1 MSLRNESPTG
11 RTHRTDGV
19 ARVRAAIASCADAGR
34 AAFVAYLMAGYPS
47 EEVALDAADAA
58 LRAGADLLEI
68 GIPFSDPL
76 ADGPVIAEAGRQA
89 VANGA
94 GFESAVHLISGLRG
108 RGHEQPL
115 LAMSYLNPLLAAGG
129 ADALDRLAMAGC
141 DGLIFPDL
149 PAGELPA
156 FERQASDRGL
166 SLTFLVAPNTSPQ
179 RREAAIRRSTGFL
192 YVVPLFGV
200 TGARDRVAAGARELL
215 SAAREAA
222 AGRLP
227 VAAGFG
233 ISTPEQARAMAEVAD
248 GVVVGSALVRVLRDE
263 GVEGVGQLVGGLA
276 AACSRG

>member
-1 MSLRNESPTG
+1 MAQTASTDRW
-11 RTHRTDGV
+11 DGV
-19 ARVRAAIASCADAGR
+19 ARVRAAFSSAADAGR
-34 AAFVAYLMAGYPS
+34 AAFVAYLMAGFPS
-47 EEVALDAADAA
+47 DEVALDAADAA
-58 LRAGADLLEI
+58 LGAGADLLEI

-94 GFESAVHLISGLRG
+94 GFESALRLISGLRERG
-108 RGHEQPL
+108 REQPL

-129 ADALDRLAMAGC
+129 AVALDRLAKAGC

-156 FERQASDRGL
+156 FEREASDRGL
-166 SLTFLVAPNTSPQ
+166 ALTFLVAPNTSPQ
-179 RREAAIRRSTGFL
+179 RREGAIRRSTGFL

-200 TGARDRVAAGARELL
+200 TGARERVAAGARELL
-215 SAAREAA
+215 SAARAAA

-263 GVEGVGQLVGGLA
+263 GAERVGRLVRELS

>member
-1 MSLRNESPTG
+1 VSVRNATPTG
-11 RTHRTDGV
+11 RTHPTDGV
-19 ARVRAAIASCADAGR
+19 ARVRAAFSSSADAGR

-76 ADGPVIAEAGRQA
+76 ADGPVIAEAGRRA
-89 VANGA
+89 VAGGA
-94 GFESAVHLISGLRG
+94 GFESALRLISGLRA

-129 ADALDRLAMAGC
+129 AVALDRLAQAGC

-156 FERQASDRGL
+156 FEREASDRGL
-166 SLTFLVAPNTSPQ
+166 ALTFLVAPNTSPQ

-192 YVVPLFGV
+192 YVVPHFGV

-215 SAAREAA
+215 SAARAAA

-263 GVEGVGQLVGGLA
+263 GVEGVGRLVAGLA

>member
-1 MSLRNESPTG
+1 VSVRNATPTG
-11 RTHRTDGV
+11 RTHPTDGV
-19 ARVRAAIASCADAGR
+19 ARVRAAFSSSADAGR

-47 EEVALDAADAA
+47 DEVALDAADAA

-94 GFESAVHLISGLRG
+94 GFESALRLISGLRG

-129 ADALDRLAMAGC
+129 AVALDRLAQAGC

-156 FERQASDRGL
+156 FEREASDRGL
-166 SLTFLVAPNTSPQ
+166 ALTFLVAPNTSPQ

-215 SAAREAA
+215 SAARAAA

-233 ISTPEQARAMAEVAD
+233 ISTPEQARAMAEVGD

-263 GVEGVGQLVGGLA
+263 GVEGVGNLVAGLA